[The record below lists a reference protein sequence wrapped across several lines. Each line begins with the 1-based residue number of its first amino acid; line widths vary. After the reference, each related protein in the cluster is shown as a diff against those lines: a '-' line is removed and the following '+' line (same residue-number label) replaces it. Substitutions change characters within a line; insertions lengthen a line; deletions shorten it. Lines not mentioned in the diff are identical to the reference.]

1 MRFSFNNYC
10 LTVLLLSGFLSF
22 AIAVVKDKLFANVVN
37 ADRAF
42 NLGKRGIVR
51 RPSRVQSM
59 PVFGPL
65 SLNSNKLIININ

>member
-1 MRFSFNNYC
+1 M
-10 LTVLLLSGFLSF
+10 F
-22 AIAVVKDKLFANVVN
+22 ATAAARDRLFANVVN

-51 RPSRVQSM
+51 RPSMVQSV

-65 SLNSNKLIININ
+65 SLH

>member
-1 MRFSFNNYC
+1 MI
-10 LTVLLLSGFLSF
+10 SGFLSF
-22 AIAVVKDKLFANVVN
+22 AIAVVKDRLFANVVN

-51 RPSRVQSM
+51 RPSRVQSI

-65 SLNSNKLIININ
+65 SLDNNKFTLLKEVNLSFLEYSFCQ